1 MRLSRFQLA
10 GALVAFAALAALA
23 VFLIWPAMLLTDE
36 GVVAR
41 TSPAKPPASAQ
52 GPAMQASASASASSS
67 ASAAAS
73 SASGDALP
81 AMGFRHMAN
90 ALGQERDLYAWFH
103 RMLKQ
108 VPPSAGQVSLMHW
121 VILGCKDAIRAVAS
135 GSAGWQTDLFEELNF
150 RCSGFTR
157 EELDRNERMIA
168 HYADQVD
175 RAAYEA
181 YAQKRCEEGWR
192 IEQQSGWVP
201 DKAASC
207 LFPHVDG
214 RVSTLFG
221 SQHQLARNYAFFL
234 ELSIADWGA
243 RDGMAP
249 SQMHTMQLVLCAKTD
264 FACGTPSQQLAW
276 IQFISGVGD
285 TFPLSEIDRM
295 RPLIREY
302 LRHPDLSI
310 AGTAPEQPK
319 VWRKPPKHWPKVP

>member
-10 GALVAFAALAALA
+10 GALAAFAALAALA

-36 GVVAR
+36 GVVAWP
-41 TSPAKPPASAQ
+41 SPAKPPASAQ
-52 GPAMQASASASASSS
+52 RPAMQ

-73 SASGDALP
+73 SATGDALP

-108 VPPSAGQVSLMHW
+108 EPPSAAQVSLMRN
-121 VILGCKDAIRAVAS
+121 VVLGCQGAYSAVDAQLA
-135 GSAGWQTDLFEELNF
+135 GSPMALFEELKF
-150 RCSGFTR
+150 RCSGFSP
-157 EELDRNERMIA
+157 EELDKALRKVSRYAGQVIEAAEDAYIA
-168 HYADQVD
+168 
-175 RAAYEA
+175 
-181 YAQKRCEEGWR
+181 KRCEDGWR
-192 IEQQSGWVP
+192 IEQQYDWLP
-201 DKAASC
+201 NQAAGC
-207 LFPHVDG
+207 LFPHVEG

-221 SQHQLARNYAFFL
+221 SQHQLARTHAFFL
-234 ELSIADWGA
+234 ELSIAEWGA

-249 SQMHTMQLVLCAKTD
+249 SQMHTMQLVLCAQAGY
-264 FACGTPSQQLAW
+264 ACGTPSQQLAW
-276 IQFISGVGD
+276 IQYISEVGD

-295 RPLIREY
+295 RPLIRDY

-319 VWRKPPKHWPKVP
+319 VWRKPPKAKPKMP